1 MTSGA
6 VAMAFDGNIRSLRG
20 DSGRATSAC
29 VTLHPADPYQARV
42 AICELLQRVG
52 TADRAALGQL
62 YELTASTLFGVC
74 LRICRERS
82 AAEDV
87 LHDVFQLIWNRAGSF
102 VPTAAHPMSWLG
114 TIARNRSID
123 WVRSRGNRR
132 TSPIEDA
139 DQIADDAPDQLA
151 MLERTEEA
159 QRLYDCLD
167 ALEARQRETL
177 RTAFFGGLTY
187 AQLAEDQGVPEPT
200 VRSWARRGLL
210 NLRGCVRDA

>member
-1 MTSGA
+1 MK
-6 VAMAFDGNIRSLRG
+6 D
-20 DSGRATSAC
+20 
-29 VTLHPADPYQARV
+29 HPADPYAARV

-52 TADRAALGQL
+52 TADRAALGTL
-62 YELTASTLFGVC
+62 YELTASSLFGIC
-74 LRICRERS
+74 MRICQERS

-87 LHDVFQLIWNRAGSF
+87 LHEVYHLIWTRAGSF

-123 WVRSRGNRR
+123 WVRGYGKRMTR
-132 TSPIEDA
+132 PIEDA
-139 DQIADDAPDQLA
+139 DDIADDKPDQLA

-167 ALEARQRETL
+167 ALDPRQRDTL

-187 AQLAEDQGVPEPT
+187 AQLAEVNGVPEPT

-210 NLRGCVRDA
+210 NLRGCVGDG

>member
-1 MTSGA
+1 MT
-6 VAMAFDGNIRSLRG
+6 DGP
-20 DSGRATSAC
+20 
-29 VTLHPADPYQARV
+29 VDPYQARV

-62 YELTASTLFGVC
+62 YELTASALFGVC
-74 LRICRERS
+74 LRICGERS

-87 LHDVFQLIWNRAGSF
+87 LHDVFQLVWNRAGSF

-132 TSPIEDA
+132 TRPIEDA
-139 DQIADDAPDQLA
+139 GQIADDAPDQLT
-151 MLERTEEA
+151 MLERSEEA

-167 ALEARQRETL
+167 ALEARQRDTL

-187 AQLAEDQGVPEPT
+187 AQLAEDRGVPEPT

>member
-6 VAMAFDGNIRSLRG
+6 VAMAFDRNIMSLRG
-20 DSGRATSAC
+20 GSGRATSPG